1 MAIDDQF
8 DALDEQFPKDEPNT
22 QRAVIGVT
30 GTALTLAAL
39 AGVPHLAVPSAL
51 VAVWDRL
58 TSQKVWRSRTDG
70 TLALLVERFR
80 ALDPEF
86 DRLDREQKQLRVDVD
101 DLKSSIQLAVVSDGA
116 TFNDRKRERFITAIA
131 GATICPVVVSDLVSY
146 IQDID
151 QLNESDI
158 TALKVLNAVMNKEGD
173 WNDVNKTAVGL
184 HPNTFL
190 QRRQE
195 LAVQMA
201 LALGKT
207 NRQTHG
213 NTFSREEGLG
223 LCLRLQGFGLAEVI
237 SSESRSVPIT
247 DYCARLTP
255 RGLMLLRLLGE
266 TVANWDR
273 YFDEN
278 GPA

>member
-8 DALDEQFPKDEPNT
+8 EAVDKQYPKDEPNT
-22 QRAVIGVT
+22 QHVVSGVT
-30 GTALTLAAL
+30 STALMLATL

-58 TSQKVWRSRTDG
+58 TGQNVWRNRIEE

-80 ALDPEF
+80 ALNPEF
-86 DRLDREQKQLRVDVD
+86 DQLDKEQKQLRVDVD

-116 TFNDRKRERFITAIA
+116 TFNDRKRERFVNAIA
-131 GATICPVVVSDLVSY
+131 GATICPTKVGDLVSF

-173 WNDVNKTAVGL
+173 WNDVNRTAVGL

-237 SSESRSVPIT
+237 TSESRSVPIT

-266 TVANWDR
+266 NVPNWDK

-278 GPA
+278 GPV

>member
-1 MAIDDQF
+1 
-8 DALDEQFPKDEPNT
+8 
-22 QRAVIGVT
+22 
-30 GTALTLAAL
+30 
-39 AGVPHLAVPSAL
+39 
-51 VAVWDRL
+51 
-58 TSQKVWRSRTDG
+58 
-70 TLALLVERFR
+70 
-80 ALDPEF
+80 
-86 DRLDREQKQLRVDVD
+86 
-101 DLKSSIQLAVVSDGA
+101 
-116 TFNDRKRERFITAIA
+116 
-131 GATICPVVVSDLVSY
+131 
-146 IQDID
+146 
-151 QLNESDI
+151 
-158 TALKVLNAVMNKEGD
+158 MNKEGD
-173 WNDVNKTAVGL
+173 WNDVNRTAVGL

-237 SSESRSVPIT
+237 TSESRSVPIT

-266 TVANWDR
+266 NVPNWDK

-278 GPA
+278 GPV